1 MKFPTRENIDRWMFD
16 YTEGNL
22 SSEQETLLENYI
34 LNNPDL
40 EVDLDAWQMAS
51 VSSQELV
58 YSEKDKA
65 YKKRRLLHYF
75 IGAFSALLVISMLL
89 WNYNQIQSNHQHQI
103 AQSSSTT
110 NKATKSVSIN
120 TAATEK
126 ITNLVLN
133 SITNNS
139 EQNLVND
146 ANDLVSVNTT
156 NQSFNPSD
164 LSVNPLNQESTLN
177 LGTNQANEVLEI
189 VSLTN
194 PNQVTSNLISVSNQ
208 NNNQNQNSLL
218 GLDRLKTNALNSFV
232 LDGYQVRAQ
241 DLITFENSEEV
252 DANGLYVNTPKIL
265 SKIEKILSKDVAIT
279 NVPDHTYALPELS
292 DVDVLFSNIGATSK
306 ARFYSTTRARW
317 FGNEG
322 QQKLSQQFSFDT
334 YSRATKSALGLQA
347 NYDYFGNGVIQNWDV
362 ALLFSPKIALSRN
375 ITLEPAMRFKMCNKL
390 LNQSKLTNNSHVE
403 FETGTTQTFN
413 FDENSAIGRKLWY
426 RDLDAGLTIN
436 TSLFYIGF
444 QTTNLLKHYDNVYT
458 NTDSTSTQRAGSTTS
473 LIAGTQYISRNEKF
487 VFSPYV
493 YAQFKDAN
501 KNVYAGF
508 SLKLSKLMIGA
519 SYGNNKALTGL
530 IGLSTNRFSLFGQT
544 TLAHS
549 KSLNTDELTHQLT
562 LRINSS
568 TSRKA
573 RRYITL

>member
-22 SSEQETLLENYI
+22 SPEQETLLEDYI

-51 VSSQELV
+51 VSTDELV
-58 YSEKDKA
+58 YTEKEKS
-65 YKKRRLLHYF
+65 YKKRRLLPYF
-75 IGAFSALLVISMLL
+75 IGAFSALLVISMLF
-89 WNYNQIQSNHQHQI
+89 WNYNQQQSNRQQQV
-103 AQSSSTT
+103 AQSSLLSK
-110 NKATKSVSIN
+110 KAIKSSPVSSATSSN
-120 TAATEK
+120 TS
-126 ITNLVLN
+126 NSVLTA
-133 SITNNS
+133 TNND
-139 EQNLVND
+139 EQGLTNEITTFANL
-146 ANDLVSVNTT
+146 NTT
-156 NQSFNPSD
+156 NQSLNPSD
-164 LSVNPLNQESTLN
+164 LSVNDSNQESTLN
-177 LGTNQANEVLEI
+177 LGTNQASEVLEI
-189 VSLTN
+189 VFLS
-194 PNQVTSNLISVSNQ
+194 NQNQFTSNLIVVSNQ
-208 NNNQNQNSLL
+208 NNSQNQNSLL
-218 GLDRLKTNALNSFV
+218 GFDRLKTNALNSFV

-241 DLITFENSEEV
+241 DLITFENSDVV
-252 DANGLYVNTPKIL
+252 DANGLSVNTPKIL

-306 ARFYSTTRARW
+306 ARFYSVTRARW
-317 FGNEG
+317 FGNEQ
-322 QQKLSQQFSFDT
+322 QQKMSQQFSFDS
-334 YSRATKSALGLQA
+334 YSRATKSAFGLQA

-375 ITLEPAMRFKMCNKL
+375 ITLEPAMRFKIGNKL
-390 LNQSKLTNNSHVE
+390 LDQSKLTNNSQVE
-403 FETGTTQTFN
+403 FETGATQTFN
-413 FDENSAIGRKLWY
+413 FDENRAIGSRLLY

-444 QTTNLLKHYDNVYT
+444 QSTNLLKHFNNIYT
-458 NTDSTSTQRAGSTTS
+458 NIDSTSNTRATTTTS
-473 LIAGTQYISRNEKF
+473 LVAGTQYISRNEKF

-493 YAQFKDAN
+493 YAQFRDQNKDL
-501 KNVYAGF
+501 YAGF
-508 SLKLSKLMIGA
+508 SMKLSKFMIGA
-519 SYGNNKALTGL
+519 SYGNNQALTGL

-549 KSLNTDELTHQLT
+549 NSLNSDVLTHQLT
-562 LRINSS
+562 LRFNSS

>member
-40 EVDLDAWQMAS
+40 EVDLDAWQMAA
-51 VSSQELV
+51 VSTEELV
-58 YSEKDKA
+58 FSEKEKA
-65 YKKRRLLHYF
+65 YKKRRLLPYF
-75 IGAFSALLVISMLL
+75 IGAFSALLVISILL
-89 WNYNQIQSNHQHQI
+89 WNYNQIQSNRQYKV
-103 AQSSSTT
+103 AQSTSTT
-110 NKATKSVSIN
+110 NKSTKSVS
-120 TAATEK
+120 TSASATEDT
-126 ITNLVLN
+126 TNSVLT
-133 SITNNS
+133 STTDIS
-139 EQNLVND
+139 EQNLVNS
-146 ANDLVSVNTT
+146 ANALESDFTT
-156 NQSFNPSD
+156 
-164 LSVNPLNQESTLN
+164 
-177 LGTNQANEVLEI
+177 I
-189 VSLTN
+189 
-194 PNQVTSNLISVSNQ
+194 Q
-208 NNNQNQNSLL
+208 NNNSTNFALNSLNQQTDL
-218 GLDRLKTNALNSFV
+218 KIGTNETNNELDVVSSLYSNRAVSILNSFSNQYESKNSNSFSGTDLLKTNALNSFV

-241 DLITFENSEEV
+241 DLITFENSDAI
-252 DANGLYVNTPKIL
+252 DANGLSVNTPKIL

-306 ARFYSTTRARW
+306 ARFYSVTRARW
-317 FGNEG
+317 FGNTK
-322 QQKLSQQFSFDT
+322 QQKLSQQFSFDS
-334 YSRATKSALGLQA
+334 YSRATKSAFGLQA

-362 ALLFSPKIALSRN
+362 AMLFSPKIALSRN
-375 ITLEPAMRFKMCNKL
+375 ITLEPAMRFKMGNKL
-390 LNQSKLTNNSHVE
+390 LNQSKLTNNSQVE

-426 RDLDAGLTIN
+426 RDLDAGITIN

-493 YAQFKDAN
+493 YAQFKNTN

-508 SLKLSKLMIGA
+508 SMKLSKLMIGA
-519 SYGNNKALTGL
+519 SYGNNQALTGL

-562 LRINSS
+562 IRINSS
-568 TSRKA
+568 TSRKT

>member
-22 SSEQETLLENYI
+22 SPEQETLLENYI

-51 VSSQELV
+51 VSTDELV
-58 YSEKDKA
+58 YTEKEKS
-65 YKKRRLLHYF
+65 YKKRRLLPYF
-75 IGAFSALLVISMLL
+75 IGAFSALLVISMLF
-89 WNYNQIQSNHQHQI
+89 WNYNQQQSNRQQQV
-103 AQSSSTT
+103 AQSSSISK
-110 NKATKSVSIN
+110 KAIKSSPVSSATSSN
-120 TAATEK
+120 TS
-126 ITNLVLN
+126 NSVLTA
-133 SITNNS
+133 TNND
-139 EQNLVND
+139 EQGLTNEITTFANL
-146 ANDLVSVNTT
+146 NTT
-156 NQSFNPSD
+156 NQSLNPSD
-164 LSVNPLNQESTLN
+164 LSVNDSNQESTLN
-177 LGTNQANEVLEI
+177 LGTNQASEVLEI
-189 VSLTN
+189 VSLS
-194 PNQVTSNLISVSNQ
+194 NQNQFTSNLIVVSNQ
-208 NNNQNQNSLL
+208 NNSQNQNSLL
-218 GLDRLKTNALNSFV
+218 GFDRLKTNALNSFV

-241 DLITFENSEEV
+241 DLITFENSDAV
-252 DANGLYVNTPKIL
+252 DANGLSVNTPKIL

-306 ARFYSTTRARW
+306 ARFYSVTRARW
-317 FGNEG
+317 FGNEQ
-322 QQKLSQQFSFDT
+322 QQKMSQQFSFDS
-334 YSRATKSALGLQA
+334 YSRATKSAFGLQA

-375 ITLEPAMRFKMCNKL
+375 ITLEPAMRFKMGNKL
-390 LNQSKLTNNSHVE
+390 LDQSKLTNNSQVE
-403 FETGTTQTFN
+403 FETGATQTFN
-413 FDENSAIGRKLWY
+413 FDENRAIGSRLLY

-444 QTTNLLKHYDNVYT
+444 QSTNLLKHFNNIYT
-458 NTDSTSTQRAGSTTS
+458 NIDSTSNTRATTTTS
-473 LIAGTQYISRNEKF
+473 LVAGTQYISRNEKF

-493 YAQFKDAN
+493 YAQFRDQNKDL
-501 KNVYAGF
+501 YAGF
-508 SLKLSKLMIGA
+508 SMKLSKFMIGA
-519 SYGNNKALTGL
+519 SYGNNQALTGL

-549 KSLNTDELTHQLT
+549 NSLNSDVLTHQLT
-562 LRINSS
+562 LRFNSS

>member
-22 SSEQETLLENYI
+22 SPEQETLLENYI

-40 EVDLDAWQMAS
+40 EVDLDAWQMAT
-51 VSSQELV
+51 VSAEELV
-58 YSEKDKA
+58 YAEKDKA
-65 YKKRRLLHYF
+65 YKKRRLLPYF

-89 WNYNQIQSNHQHQI
+89 WNYNQIQTNRQQQV
-103 AQSSSTT
+103 AQSSSTS
-110 NKATKSVSIN
+110 NKATKSVSTNVVGTEN
-120 TAATEK
+120 T
-126 ITNLVLN
+126 TNSVLK
-133 SITNNS
+133 STTNNS

-146 ANDLVSVNTT
+146 ANDLASVNTT
-156 NQSFNPSD
+156 IQTNNPTD
-164 LSVNPLNQESTLN
+164 FAVNSLNQQTELN
-177 LGTNQANEVLEI
+177 TGTNQTNNELDV
-189 VSLTN
+189 VSSVN
-194 PNQVTSNLISVSNQ
+194 SNQAVSILNTVSNQ
-208 NNNQNQNSLL
+208 NESKNSNSLS
-218 GLDRLKTNALNSFV
+218 GTDRLKTNALNSFI

-241 DLITFENSEEV
+241 DLITFESSDAV
-252 DANGLYVNTPKIL
+252 DANGLSVNTPKIL

-306 ARFYSTTRARW
+306 ARFYSVTRARW
-317 FGNEG
+317 FGNEQ
-322 QQKLSQQFSFDT
+322 QQKLSQQFSFDS
-334 YSRATKSALGLQA
+334 YSRATKSAFGLQA

-375 ITLEPAMRFKMCNKL
+375 ITLEPAMRFKMGNKL
-390 LNQSKLTNNSHVE
+390 LDQSKLTNNSQVE
-403 FETGTTQTFN
+403 FETGATQTFN
-413 FDENSAIGRKLWY
+413 FDENRAIGSRLLF

-444 QTTNLLKHYDNVYT
+444 QSTNLLKHFDNIYS
-458 NTDSTSTQRAGSTTS
+458 NADSTNNQRASGTTS

-493 YAQFKDAN
+493 YAQFRDQNKDL
-501 KNVYAGF
+501 YAGF
-508 SLKLSKLMIGA
+508 SMKMAGLMIGA
-519 SYGNNKALTGL
+519 SYGNNQAITGL

-549 KSLNTDELTHQLT
+549 NSLNTDVLTHQLT
-562 LRINSS
+562 LRFNSS

>member
-22 SSEQETLLENYI
+22 SPEQETLLENYI

-51 VSSQELV
+51 VSTEELI
-58 YSEKDKA
+58 YTEKEKS
-65 YKKRRLLHYF
+65 YKKRRLLPYF
-75 IGAFSALLVISMLL
+75 IGAFSTLLVISMLF
-89 WNYNQIQSNHQHQI
+89 WNYNQQQFYRQQQVARSSSISNKAI
-103 AQSSSTT
+103 KSSPVSSTT
-110 NKATKSVSIN
+110 SSN
-120 TAATEK
+120 TS
-126 ITNLVLN
+126 N
-133 SITNNS
+133 SLLTASNND
-139 EQNLVND
+139 EQGI
-146 ANDLVSVNTT
+146 ANETT
-156 NQSFNPSD
+156 TFASLSTSNQSLNPSD
-164 LSVNPLNQESTLN
+164 LSVNSLNQESTLN
-177 LGTNQANEVLEI
+177 LGTNQANDGLEI

-194 PNQVTSNLISVSNQ
+194 TNQVTSNLIAVSNQ
-208 NNNQNQNSLL
+208 NNSQNQNSLL
-218 GLDRLKTNALNSFV
+218 GLDRLKTNELNSFV

-241 DLITFENSEEV
+241 DLITFENSDAV
-252 DANGLYVNTPKIL
+252 DANGLSVNTPKIL

-279 NVPDHTYALPELS
+279 NIPDHTYALPELS

-306 ARFYSTTRARW
+306 ARFYSVTRARW
-317 FGNEG
+317 LGNEQ
-322 QQKLSQQFSFDT
+322 QQKMSQQFSFDS
-334 YSRATKSALGLQA
+334 YSRATKSAFGLQA

-375 ITLEPAMRFKMCNKL
+375 ITLEPAMRFKMGNKL
-390 LNQSKLTNNSHVE
+390 LDQSKLTNNSQVE
-403 FETGTTQTFN
+403 FETGATQTFN
-413 FDENSAIGRKLWY
+413 FDENRAIGSRLLY

-436 TSLFYIGF
+436 TSLFYLGF
-444 QTTNLLKHYDNVYT
+444 QTTNLLKHYDNIYS
-458 NTDSTSTQRAGSTTS
+458 NLDSSSNQRANATTS

-493 YAQFKDAN
+493 YAQFKDQN
-501 KNVYAGF
+501 KDLYAGF
-508 SLKLSKLMIGA
+508 SMKLSKFMIGA
-519 SYGNNKALTGL
+519 SYGNNQALTGL

-549 KSLNTDELTHQLT
+549 NSLNADVLTHQLT
-562 LRINSS
+562 LRFNSS

>member
-22 SSEQETLLENYI
+22 SPEQETLLENYI

-40 EVDLDAWQMAS
+40 EVDLDAWQMAA
-51 VSSQELV
+51 VSTEELV
-58 YSEKDKA
+58 FSEKEKA
-65 YKKRRLLHYF
+65 YKKRRLLPYF

-89 WNYNQIQSNHQHQI
+89 WNNNQIQSNRQQQV

-110 NKATKSVSIN
+110 NKTTKSVA
-120 TAATEK
+120 THAAATEN
-126 ITNLVLN
+126 TTYSVLT
-133 SITNNS
+133 STTDIS
-139 EQNLVND
+139 QQNLVNGTNALESD
-146 ANDLVSVNTT
+146 FTT
-156 NQSFNPSD
+156 IQNNKPTNFAINS
-164 LSVNPLNQESTLN
+164 LNQQTDLN
-177 LGTNQANEVLEI
+177 IGTNVINNEQDVVSSLYSNQA
-189 VSLTN
+189 VSILNT
-194 PNQVTSNLISVSNQ
+194 VSNQ
-208 NNNQNQNSLL
+208 YESKNSNSFS
-218 GLDRLKTNALNSFV
+218 GTDRLKTNALNSFM

-241 DLITFENSEEV
+241 DLITFENLDAV
-252 DANGLYVNTPKIL
+252 DASGLSVNTPKIL
-265 SKIEKILSKDVAIT
+265 SKIEKVLSKDVAIT
-279 NVPDHTYALPELS
+279 NVPDHTYSLPELT

-306 ARFYSTTRARW
+306 ARFYSVTRARW
-317 FGNEG
+317 FGNEQ

-334 YSRATKSALGLQA
+334 YSRATKSAFGLQA

-362 ALLFSPKIALSRN
+362 AMLFSPKIALSRN
-375 ITLEPAMRFKMCNKL
+375 ITLEPAMRFKMGNKL
-390 LNQSKLTNNSHVE
+390 LNQSKLTNNSQVE

-444 QTTNLLKHYDNVYT
+444 QSINLLKHFDNIYT
-458 NTDSTSTQRAGSTTS
+458 NTDSTSNTRATTTS
-473 LIAGTQYISRNEKF
+473 SIVAGTQYISRNEKF

-508 SLKLSKLMIGA
+508 SMKLSKLMIGA
-519 SYGNNKALTGL
+519 SYGNNQALTGL

-562 LRINSS
+562 LRFNSS

>member
-22 SSEQETLLENYI
+22 SLEQETLLENYI

-51 VSSQELV
+51 VSTEELI
-58 YSEKDKA
+58 YTEKEKS
-65 YKKRRLLHYF
+65 YKKRRLLPYF
-75 IGAFSALLVISMLL
+75 IGAFSTLLVISMLF
-89 WNYNQIQSNHQHQI
+89 WNYNQQQSNRQQQV
-103 AQSSSTT
+103 AQSSSIS
-110 NKATKSVSIN
+110 NKAIKSSPVSSTTSSN
-120 TAATEK
+120 TS
-126 ITNLVLN
+126 N
-133 SITNNS
+133 SPLTASNNDV
-139 EQNLVND
+139 QGI
-146 ANDLVSVNTT
+146 ANETT
-156 NQSFNPSD
+156 TFASLSTSDQLFNPSD
-164 LSVNPLNQESTLN
+164 LSVNSLNQESTLN
-177 LGTNQANEVLEI
+177 LGTNQANEVLDI

-194 PNQVTSNLISVSNQ
+194 TNQVTSNHITVSNQ
-208 NNNQNQNSLL
+208 NNNQTQNSLL

-241 DLITFENSEEV
+241 DLITFENSDEV
-252 DANGLYVNTPKIL
+252 DANGLSVNTPKIL

-306 ARFYSTTRARW
+306 ARFYSVTRARW
-317 FGNEG
+317 FGNEQ
-322 QQKLSQQFSFDT
+322 QQKMSQQFSFDS
-334 YSRATKSALGLQA
+334 YSRATKSAFGVQA
-347 NYDYFGNGVIQNWDV
+347 NYDYFGNGVIQNWDI

-375 ITLEPAMRFKMCNKL
+375 ITLEPAMRFKMGNKL
-390 LNQSKLTNNSHVE
+390 LDQSKLTNHSKVE
-403 FETGTTQTFN
+403 FETGATQTFN
-413 FDENSAIGRKLWY
+413 FDENRAIGNRLLY

-436 TSLFYIGF
+436 TSLFYLGF
-444 QTTNLLKHYDNVYT
+444 QTTNLLKHYDNIYS
-458 NTDSTSTQRAGSTTS
+458 NLDSSSNQRASANTS

-493 YAQFKDAN
+493 YAQFRDQNKDL
-501 KNVYAGF
+501 YAGF
-508 SLKLSKLMIGA
+508 SMKLSKFMIGA
-519 SYGNNKALTGL
+519 SYGNNQALTGL

-549 KSLNTDELTHQLT
+549 NSLNTDVLTHQLT
-562 LRINSS
+562 LRFNSS

>member
-22 SSEQETLLENYI
+22 SPEQETLLENYI

-40 EVDLDAWQMAS
+40 EVDLDAWQLAA
-51 VSSQELV
+51 VSTEELV
-58 YSEKDKA
+58 YSEKA
-65 YKKRRLLHYF
+65 YKKRRLLPYF
-75 IGAFSALLVISMLL
+75 IGAFSALLIISMLL
-89 WNYNQIQSNHQHQI
+89 WNYNQIQSNRQHQV
-103 AQSSSTT
+103 AQSTSIT
-110 NKATKSVSIN
+110 NKAVKSVSTN
-120 TAATEK
+120 AAATK
-126 ITNLVLN
+126 NTTNSVLT
-133 SITNNS
+133 STSNNS

-146 ANDLVSVNTT
+146 ANDLASVNSTT
-156 NQSFNPSD
+156 RINSPTNFAINSLTLQTDFYLGTD
-164 LSVNPLNQESTLN
+164 LTNNELN
-177 LGTNQANEVLEI
+177 L
-189 VSLTN
+189 VSATN
-194 PNQVTSNLISVSNQ
+194 PNQVTSNLITVSNQ
-208 NNNQNQNSLL
+208 NNSKDQNLFTATDQ
-218 GLDRLKTNALNSFV
+218 LKTKALNSFI

-241 DLITFENSEEV
+241 DLITFENSEAIE
-252 DANGLYVNTPKIL
+252 ANGISINTPKIL
-265 SKIEKILSKDVAIT
+265 SKIEKVLSKDVALT

-317 FGNEG
+317 FGNEN

-334 YSRATKSALGLQA
+334 YSRATKSAFGLQA

-362 ALLFSPKIALSRN
+362 AMLFSPKIALSRN
-375 ITLEPAMRFKMCNKL
+375 ITLEPAMRFKMGNKL
-390 LNQSKLTNNSHVE
+390 LDESKITNNTPIE
-403 FETGTTQTFN
+403 FETGTIQTFD
-413 FDENSAIGRKLWY
+413 FQENSAIGRRLWY

-444 QTTNLLKHYDNVYT
+444 QSTNLLKHYDDVYT
-458 NTDSTSTQRAGSTTS
+458 NTDSTSRQRASSTTS

-508 SLKLSKLMIGA
+508 SMKLSKLMIGA
-519 SYGNNKALTGL
+519 SYGNNQALTGL

-549 KSLNTDELTHQLT
+549 KSANTDELTHQLT
-562 LRINSS
+562 LRFNSS
-568 TSRKA
+568 TSRKT

>member
-40 EVDLDAWQMAS
+40 EVDLDAWQMAA
-51 VSSQELV
+51 VSTEELV
-58 YSEKDKA
+58 FSEKEKA
-65 YKKRRLLHYF
+65 YKKRRLLPYF
-75 IGAFSALLVISMLL
+75 IGAFSALLVISILL
-89 WNYNQIQSNHQHQI
+89 WNYNQIQSNRQYKV
-103 AQSSSTT
+103 AQSTSTT
-110 NKATKSVSIN
+110 NKSTKSVS
-120 TAATEK
+120 TSASATENT
-126 ITNLVLN
+126 TNSVLT
-133 SITNNS
+133 STTDIS
-139 EQNLVND
+139 EQNLVNS
-146 ANDLVSVNTT
+146 ANALESDFTT
-156 NQSFNPSD
+156 
-164 LSVNPLNQESTLN
+164 
-177 LGTNQANEVLEI
+177 I
-189 VSLTN
+189 
-194 PNQVTSNLISVSNQ
+194 Q
-208 NNNQNQNSLL
+208 NNNPTNFALNSLNQQTDL
-218 GLDRLKTNALNSFV
+218 KIGTNETNNELDVVSSLYSNRAVSILNSFSNQYESKNSNSFSGTDLFKTNALNSFV

-241 DLITFENSEEV
+241 DLITFENSDAI
-252 DANGLYVNTPKIL
+252 DANGLSVNTPKIL

-306 ARFYSTTRARW
+306 ARFYSVTRARW
-317 FGNEG
+317 FGNTN
-322 QQKLSQQFSFDT
+322 QQKLSQQFSFDS
-334 YSRATKSALGLQA
+334 YSRATKSAFGLQA

-362 ALLFSPKIALSRN
+362 AMLFSPKIALSRN
-375 ITLEPAMRFKMCNKL
+375 ITLEPAMRFKMGNKL
-390 LNQSKLTNNSHVE
+390 LNQSKLTNNSQVE

-444 QTTNLLKHYDNVYT
+444 QSTNLLKHFDNIYT
-458 NTDSTSTQRAGSTTS
+458 NTDSTSYTRATTTS
-473 LIAGTQYISRNEKF
+473 SIVAGTQYISRNEKF

-493 YAQFKDAN
+493 YAQFKNTN

-508 SLKLSKLMIGA
+508 SMKLSKLMIGA
-519 SYGNNKALTGL
+519 SYGNNQALTGL

-562 LRINSS
+562 IRINSS

>member
-22 SSEQETLLENYI
+22 SPEQETLLENYI

-51 VSSQELV
+51 VSADELV
-58 YSEKDKA
+58 YIEKEKSF
-65 YKKRRLLHYF
+65 KKRRLLPYF
-75 IGAFSALLVISMLL
+75 VGAFSALLVIWMLF
-89 WNYNQIQSNHQHQI
+89 WNYNQQQSNRQQQV
-103 AQSSSTT
+103 AQSSSIS
-110 NKATKSVSIN
+110 NKTVKSSSVSS
-120 TAATEK
+120 
-126 ITNLVLN
+126 TN
-133 SITNNS
+133 TNNS
-139 EQNLVND
+139 LLTASNNDEQSLVNE
-146 ANDLVSVNTT
+146 TT
-156 NQSFNPSD
+156 TFASLSTSIQSFNPSD
-164 LSVNPLNQESTLN
+164 LSVNALNQESTLN

-189 VSLTN
+189 VSLTK
-194 PNQVTSNLISVSNQ
+194 PNQVISNLIAVSNQ
-208 NNNQNQNSLL
+208 NNSQNQNSLL
-218 GLDRLKTNALNSFV
+218 GLDRLKTNALNSFI

-241 DLITFENSEEV
+241 DLVTFENSESV
-252 DANGLYVNTPKIL
+252 DAYGLSVNTPKIL

-306 ARFYSTTRARW
+306 ARFYSVTRARW
-317 FGNEG
+317 FGNEQ
-322 QQKLSQQFSFDT
+322 QQKMSQQFSFDS
-334 YSRATKSALGLQA
+334 YSRAAKSAFGLQA

-375 ITLEPAMRFKMCNKL
+375 ITLEPAMRFKMGNKL
-390 LNQSKLTNNSHVE
+390 LDQSKLTNNSQVE
-403 FETGTTQTFN
+403 FETGATQTFN
-413 FDENSAIGRKLWY
+413 FDENRAIGSRLLY

-444 QTTNLLKHYDNVYT
+444 QSTNLLKHFNNIYT
-458 NTDSTSTQRAGSTTS
+458 NIDSTSNTRASSTTS
-473 LIAGTQYISRNEKF
+473 LVAGTQYISRNEKF

-493 YAQFKDAN
+493 YAQFRDQNKDL
-501 KNVYAGF
+501 YAGF
-508 SLKLSKLMIGA
+508 SMKLSKFMIGA
-519 SYGNNKALTGL
+519 SYGNNQALTGL

-549 KSLNTDELTHQLT
+549 NSLNTDVLTHQLT
-562 LRINSS
+562 LRFNSS

>member
-22 SSEQETLLENYI
+22 SPEQETLLENYI

-51 VSSQELV
+51 VATEELI
-58 YSEKDKA
+58 YTEKEKSF
-65 YKKRRLLHYF
+65 KKRRLLPYF
-75 IGAFSALLVISMLL
+75 IGAFSALLVISMLF
-89 WNYNQIQSNHQHQI
+89 WNYNQQQSNRQQQV
-103 AQSSSTT
+103 AQSSSIS
-110 NKATKSVSIN
+110 NKAINSSPVSSTTSSNTINSVL
-120 TAATEK
+120 TA
-126 ITNLVLN
+126 
-133 SITNNS
+133 TNND
-139 EQNLVND
+139 EQGLTNETTTFASL
-146 ANDLVSVNTT
+146 NTS

-164 LSVNPLNQESTLN
+164 LSVNASNQESTLN
-177 LGTNQANEVLEI
+177 LGTNQVNEVLEI

-208 NNNQNQNSLL
+208 NNSQNQNSLL
-218 GLDRLKTNALNSFV
+218 GFDRLKTNALNSFI

-241 DLITFENSEEV
+241 DLITFENSESV
-252 DANGLYVNTPKIL
+252 DANGLSVNTPKIL

-306 ARFYSTTRARW
+306 ARFYSVTRARW
-317 FGNEG
+317 FGNEQ
-322 QQKLSQQFSFDT
+322 QQKMSQQFSFDS
-334 YSRATKSALGLQA
+334 YSRATKSAFGLQA
-347 NYDYFGNGVIQNWDV
+347 NYNYFGNGVIQNWDV

-375 ITLEPAMRFKMCNKL
+375 ITLEPAMRFKMGNKL
-390 LNQSKLTNNSHVE
+390 LDQSKLTNNSQVE
-403 FETGTTQTFN
+403 FETGATQTFN
-413 FDENSAIGRKLWY
+413 FDENRAIGSRLLY

-444 QTTNLLKHYDNVYT
+444 QSTNLLKHFNNIYT
-458 NTDSTSTQRAGSTTS
+458 NIDSTSNTRASSTTS
-473 LIAGTQYISRNEKF
+473 LVAGTQYISRNEKF

-493 YAQFKDAN
+493 YAQFRDQNKDL
-501 KNVYAGF
+501 YAGF
-508 SLKLSKLMIGA
+508 SMKLSKFMIGA
-519 SYGNNKALTGL
+519 SYGNNQALTGL

-549 KSLNTDELTHQLT
+549 NSLNTDVLTHQLT
-562 LRINSS
+562 LRFNSS

>member
-22 SSEQETLLENYI
+22 SPEQETLLENYI

-51 VSSQELV
+51 VSTEELV
-58 YSEKDKA
+58 FTDKEKS
-65 YKKRRLLHYF
+65 YKKRRLLPYF
-75 IGAFSALLVISMLL
+75 IGVFSTLLVISMLL
-89 WNYNQIQSNHQHQI
+89 WNYNQIQSNRQHQV

-110 NKATKSVSIN
+110 SKTIKSSATTGN
-120 TAATEK
+120 T
-126 ITNLVLN
+126 TNLVL
-133 SITNNS
+133 SSTNIRK
-139 EQNLVND
+139 EQNLVNETNTLASSFTTID
-146 ANDLVSVNTT
+146 QFNPTKLALNSLNKQTDFNLGNNQVNNELNLVSSN
-156 NQSFNPSD
+156 
-164 LSVNPLNQESTLN
+164 
-177 LGTNQANEVLEI
+177 
-189 VSLTN
+189 N
-194 PNQVTSNLISVSNQ
+194 PNQTASNLITVSNE
-208 NNNQNQNSLL
+208 NNSQNQNSLL
-218 GLDRLKTNALNSFV
+218 GLDRLKTNALNSFI

-241 DLITFENSEEV
+241 DLITIENSEETEV
-252 DANGLYVNTPKIL
+252 NSISLNTPKIL

-306 ARFYSTTRARW
+306 SRFYSTSRARW
-317 FGNEG
+317 FGNES

-334 YSRATKSALGLQA
+334 YSRSIKSAFGLQA
-347 NYDYFGNGVIQNWDV
+347 NYDYFGNGVLQNWDV

-375 ITLEPAMRFKMCNKL
+375 ITLEPAMRFKMGNKL
-390 LNQSKLTNNSHVE
+390 LDQSKLTNNSQVE
-403 FETGTTQTFN
+403 FETGATQTFN
-413 FDENSAIGRKLWY
+413 FDENRAIGSRLLY

-444 QTTNLLKHYDNVYT
+444 QSTNLLKHFNNIYT
-458 NTDSTSTQRAGSTTS
+458 NIDSTSNTRATSTTS
-473 LIAGTQYISRNEKF
+473 LVAGTQYISRNEKF

-493 YAQFKDAN
+493 YAQFRDQNKDL
-501 KNVYAGF
+501 YAGF
-508 SLKLSKLMIGA
+508 SMKLSKFMIGA
-519 SYGNNKALTGL
+519 SYGNNQALTGL
-530 IGLSTNRFSLFGQT
+530 IGLSTNHFSLFGQT

-549 KSLNTDELTHQLT
+549 KSLNTDVLTHQLT
-562 LRINSS
+562 LRFNSS